1 MKIDELITEL
11 NLVQDQNKQ
20 VVILIGDDN
29 YDIAASNKFTIKSR
43 NGKLCLYVHES
54 DIIHKT

>member
-20 VVILIGDDN
+20 VVILFGD
-29 YDIAASNKFTIKSR
+29 
-43 NGKLCLYVHES
+43 VHCRTGSLEM
-54 DIIHKT
+54 